1 MSKNL
6 WMHYSSS
13 EQKLSVMTIEQQPQC
28 MSSNLNNSKNTSYWC
43 SYAQHFDFLLILALF
58 VCDAVFELQC
68 VHEQY
73 FLKTLCSSGFK
84 NKTTQK
90 RTAVIQLVCITRILR
105 SGKYDNPWVA
115 KHISLLYVSTHLGV
129 NTHAI
134 AIAFVI
140 VRYINRHVTHSVPTC
155 SSWNSS
161 FTMVERWWNTVVY
174 LLTASKT
181 VTLMSITPH
190 NHCILKEI
198 IKMNSGTL
206 DLIFLRP

>member
-28 MSSNLNNSKNTSYWC
+28 MSSNLNNSKNPSYWC

-58 VCDAVFELQC
+58 VCDAVFELQY

-73 FLKTLCSSGFK
+73 FFKTLCSSGFK

-105 SGKYDNPWVA
+105 SGKYDKPLSS
-115 KHISLLYVSTHLGV
+115 KTHKSALCV
-129 NTHAI
+129 H
-134 AIAFVI
+134 
-140 VRYINRHVTHSVPTC
+140 
-155 SSWNSS
+155 SSWCEHTCNS
-161 FTMVERWWNTVVY
+161 
-174 LLTASKT
+174 
-181 VTLMSITPH
+181 
-190 NHCILKEI
+190 HCFCHSSVHK
-198 IKMNSGTL
+198 
-206 DLIFLRP
+206 